1 MADKLK
7 FFQSLDLMGNKISNA
22 GQGVENTDLVTLEQL
37 QNAIAGMESGI
48 SFEGELDL
56 TITDPTDPKYWATVV
71 FAGRGFIQKGDLYSI
86 VGSGTFVT
94 EEGSLT
100 VTEGDLIFFNKTMQ
114 TFEEVKAENI
124 VVVDNTEA
132 EDILRIAEIDGVTVE
147 SYMDGA
153 QRKFRIKDL
162 GVSAAKINED
172 VAGEGLLKDGSS
184 GALKVNPGTGI
195 AVEEDKVLAK
205 DLDVTHFAEG
215 VIVGDLSEVSESDN
229 TIPSAKAVKALI
241 NSTEEGVQDELD
253 ATQTGAGLGE
263 DGSYTAN
270 EAMSYIHEAVSLK
283 DADEKLDVALKAEET
298 ARIAE
303 DGVLQGNIDAEESAR
318 IAEDQALQGE
328 LDATQTGAGLG
339 EGGAYAAN
347 TSMDYIATATS
358 LKNADEKLDVAL
370 KAEETARI
378 AEDGVLQGN
387 IDAEESAR
395 IAADGVLQGNID
407 AEESARI
414 AGDDEIRD
422 DLASTEEG
430 KGASLI
436 GIEDTEDL
444 YLATDVE
451 GALAEL
457 KADIEDAKASVG
469 FQEVYDNSE
478 VVGGE
483 VIITLAENKAI
494 KFKDNNDATFFSIDP
509 DGANPLNVTLTGPV
523 DVQGSMTISGDLVV
537 SGETVQ
543 IDSVVTNE
551 DHLALRPEGANEA
564 LLIEPGTGFTGDT
577 VVDIKAQNGGASV
590 VKIDKTDATL
600 EVTKAK
606 VTTSL
611 VVEGTTDLGD
621 VTIAATKTLDFGS
634 NKLTKVADGVAND
647 DAATFGQLIGVENY
661 LQANIDAEESA
672 RIAGDEALQ
681 DNIDDLQEELD
692 ATQTGAGLEEGGAY
706 AANTS
711 ANYINVAVSLKDADE
726 KLDAKLKELS
736 DAVDLGT
743 GNIQDELD
751 ATQVGA
757 GLGEDGTYS
766 ANAGMDYI
774 ATATSLKDAD
784 EKLDVALKAEE
795 TARIAEDLVL
805 QGNIDAEESARIAAV
820 GAVQTELDATQT
832 GAGLGEGGAYSSNS
846 AMSYIGSAA
855 SLKDAD
861 EKLDVALKAL
871 EDEYDAHEAAVS
883 GVHGVTGNVVGTSD
897 EQTLTNKTV
906 DADNNTISN
915 LTVANLKSGVLDT
928 DLEAVSEADDTLAS
942 AKAVKAYVDGFKYVA
957 VLEGD
962 DVTNA
967 FTVEHNKGTEDIIVQ
982 VYSVT
987 DKEVVYPAVK
997 VLNGN
1002 EVQISFIPPPE
1013 TGEDFKVVIYG

>member
-56 TITDPTDPKYWATVV
+56 RITDPTDPKYWATVV
-71 FAGRGFIQKGDLYSI
+71 FEGRGFIQKGDLYSI
-86 VGSGTFVT
+86 IGSGTFVT
-94 EEGSLT
+94 SEGTLT
-100 VTEGDLIFFNKTMQ
+100 VTEGDLIFFNSTLQ
-114 TFEEVKAENI
+114 TLEEVKAENI

-132 EDILRIAEIDGVTVE
+132 EDILRVVEIDGVTIE
-147 SYMDGA
+147 SYMNNG
-153 QRKFRIKDL
+153 QRMFRVKDL
-162 GVSAAKINED
+162 GVSASKINED
-172 VAGEGLLKDGSS
+172 VAGEGLLKDGST

-195 AVEEDKVLAK
+195 AVEEDKVLVK
-205 DLDVTHFAEG
+205 DIDVTHFAEG
-215 VIVGDLSEVSESDN
+215 VIVSDLAEVSEDDD
-229 TIPSAKAVKALI
+229 TIASAKAVKALI
-241 NSTEEGVQDELD
+241 SESEAGVQEELDATQVGAGLGEDGSYSANTEMDYIALAVSLKDADEKLDVALKAEETARIAEDEVLQGNIDAEESARIAGDEALQGELD

-263 DGSYTAN
+263 GGAYSAN
-270 EAMSYIHEAVSLK
+270 ALMSYIGLATSLK

-303 DGVLQGNIDAEESAR
+303 DGVLQANIDAEEA
-318 IAEDQALQGE
+318 
-328 LDATQTGAGLG
+328 
-339 EGGAYAAN
+339 
-347 TSMDYIATATS
+347 
-358 LKNADEKLDVAL
+358 
-370 KAEETARI
+370 
-378 AEDGVLQGN
+378 
-387 IDAEESAR
+387 AR
-395 IAADGVLQGNID
+395 IAADGVLQDNID
-407 AEESARI
+407 AEEAARI
-414 AGDDEIRD
+414 AADDEIRD
-422 DLASTEEG
+422 DFASNEDG
-430 KGASLI
+430 KGASLV
-436 GIEDTEDL
+436 GIEDSGEL

-457 KADIEDAKASVG
+457 KGDIEDAKASVG
-469 FQEVYDNSE
+469 LQEVYDNST

-483 VIITLAENKAI
+483 VIVQLAEGKAI
-494 KFKDNNDATFFSIDP
+494 KFKDNNDATYFSIDP
-509 DGANPLNVTLTGPV
+509 NGENPIHLTMSGPV

-577 VVDIKAQNGGASV
+577 VVDIKAQNGGVSV
-590 VKIDKTDATL
+590 VKINKTDATL

-621 VTIAATKTLDFGS
+621 VTVAATKTVDFGS
-634 NKLTKVADGVAND
+634 NKLTKVADGTAND
-647 DAATFGQLIGVENY
+647 DAATFGQLSGVESS
-661 LQANIDAEESA
+661 LQANIDAEEAA
-672 RIAGDEALQ
+672 RIAEDGVLQDGIDALQ
-681 DNIDDLQEELD
+681 SELD
-692 ATQTGAGLEEGGAY
+692 ATQLGAGLETDGAY
-706 AANTS
+706 S
-711 ANYINVAVSLKDADE
+711 ANALMNYIDEAVSLKDADE
-726 KLDAKLKELS
+726 KLDAKLKDLS

-757 GLGEDGTYS
+757 GLGEDGSYT
-766 ANAGMDYI
+766 ANALMDYI
-774 ATATSLKDAD
+774 DEAVSLKDAD

-795 TARIAEDLVL
+795 TARIAEDVVL
-805 QGNIDAEESARIAAV
+805 QGNIDAEESARIAAD
-820 GAVQTELDATQT
+820 GDLQDELDATQL
-832 GAGLGEGGAYSSNS
+832 GAGLEGDGTYSAN
-846 AMSYIGSAA
+846 ALMTYIDEAT

-883 GVHGVTGNVVGTSD
+883 GVHGVTGNVVGTTD
-897 EQTLTNKTV
+897 TQTLTNKTV
-906 DADNNTISN
+906 DADDNTISN
-915 LTVANLKSGVLDT
+915 LEVDNLKAGVLDT
-928 DLEAVSEADDTLAS
+928 DLSAVSASDDTLPS

-957 VLEGD
+957 VVEGD

-967 FTVEHNKGTEDIIVQ
+967 FTVTHNKGSEDIIVQ

-997 VLNGN
+997 FLNEN
-1002 EVQISFIPPPE
+1002 EVQISFIPPPAV
-1013 TGEDFKVVIYG
+1013 GENFKVVIYG